1 MSRILIAIAAALLF
15 GAALASPG
23 EAQGGWTCEHDFSL
37 GLHGWTVVQG
47 DYSSGAVNHADS
59 AVGADYVRGV
69 KLELGLSASSTLTSM
84 SISYSYTA
92 GSVMSPH
99 NQLNVYSNPPW
110 NHWIGYTGLGSSP
123 YSWSGSK
130 SIAGGLYIEM
140 QASRQSSATY
150 SGAVSISSITLSG
163 TGTAP
168 CSSPTPT
175 PAPTNTPV
183 PTSTPA
189 PTGVAYPTAA
199 PFVGAAGDS
208 WWGNQFNFQFGLQDW
223 RIISGSFTSGSVIS
237 ADVGGTETLEIEYP
251 LTNARVTGVL
261 ANYYASCPHTFEVKD
276 GNTVFEAGSVG
287 SGNQLIDWQGDHVMA
302 NGTLRIRLVG
312 SPACSG
318 VSFVLSEVYI
328 EGYGA
333 NPTGLQAT
341 AIAIQAG
348 DLYGALDEV
357 NDALSSLP
365 QSLGASVPAETGRTL
380 FGYVKWIVSPSSADE
395 LAGPF
400 APAISH
406 MGIFLT
412 VTFGM
417 ALVYAIVW
425 AAIWI
430 FRFIVW
436 VFKIILLIIQIVV
449 GVIGSILKFIF

>member
-1 MSRILIAIAAALLF
+1 MSRILIAIAAALLIG
-15 GAALASPG
+15 GALTG
-23 EAQGGWTCEHDFSL
+23 RVEAQGWTCTHDFSL
-37 GLHGWTVVQG
+37 GLHGWTVARG
-47 DYSSGAVNHADS
+47 NYSSGAVNHADS
-59 AVGADYVRGV
+59 AEGADYVRGI

-99 NQLNVYSNPPW
+99 NQLNVYSSPPW
-110 NHWIGYTGLGSSP
+110 NHWIGASGLGSSP
-123 YSWSGSK
+123 YSWSGST
-130 SIAGGLYIEM
+130 SIAGTLYVEM

-150 SGAVSISSITLSG
+150 SGAASISSITLSG

-168 CSSPTPT
+168 CSSPTP
-175 PAPTNTPV
+175 
-183 PTSTPA
+183 TPA

-276 GNTVFEAGSVG
+276 GTSVFEAGSVG